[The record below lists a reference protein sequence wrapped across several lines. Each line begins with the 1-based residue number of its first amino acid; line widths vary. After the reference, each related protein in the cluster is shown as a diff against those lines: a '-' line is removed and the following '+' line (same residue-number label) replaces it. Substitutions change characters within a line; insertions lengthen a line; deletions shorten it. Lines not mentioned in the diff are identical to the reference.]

1 MNPSFYVIYP
11 SDDTIRLYINA
22 IRVIAEENQRTQVHI
37 TMRGPY
43 KKKLP
48 KKKIEELST
57 IIKGEKILVI
67 DVGNFFDSNQNT
79 VFFTCAET
87 SNLRKVWKKTTYT
100 DFNPHLTIYD
110 GDDNIYARRIYSLL
124 KEQFVPYS
132 FHIQELSWLEPKNKE
147 KLELFHLKTIIDF
160 EKVSSIIDFKLN
172 TSTFQVLNKDERLK
186 FIDILAKKL
195 YGETNNRCQYTI

>member
-1 MNPSFYVIYP
+1 MNPSFYVVYP

-22 IRVIAEENQRTQVHI
+22 IRVIAEENQRSQVHI

-43 KKKLP
+43 KKQLP
-48 KKKIEELST
+48 KKKLEELST
-57 IIKGEKILVI
+57 LIKGEEIFVI
-67 DVGNFFDSNQNT
+67 NVGNFFNSNQNT

-87 SNLRKVWKKTTYT
+87 DNLRKVWKKTTYT

-110 GDDNIYARRIYSLL
+110 GDDNEYAKQLYSIL

-147 KLELFHLKTIIDF
+147 KLELFHLKTLIDF
-160 EKVSSIIDFKLN
+160 DKISSIIDFDLN
-172 TSTFQVLNKDERLK
+172 YSTLQVLDKNERLK
-186 FIDILAKKL
+186 FISILAKKL
-195 YGETNNRCQYTI
+195 YEMKNNCCQHRI